1 MDVAGKAPYQTDEH
15 FGLGFPIL
23 HAFPRTLVA
32 EVTVGECV
40 VSADV
45 ALG

>member
-15 FGLGFPIL
+15 FGFHFPIL

-32 EVTVGECV
+32 EVTVSEGV
-40 VSADV
+40 VTADV
-45 ALG
+45 AFG